1 MSQIDEKTLERVGY
15 FEHNFDFQNYSVVLK
30 NSELVR
36 ARGQVVQVVGLIIEA
51 LLQGVRIAELCLVK
65 SADKTKTYP
74 CEVVGFKAR
83 RVLLMP
89 LVNIEGIGAG
99 CEVIATNR
107 EVSVKV
113 GPGLLG
119 RVLDGLGNPIDGKG
133 PVVAEDMYPL
143 IRPAPNPMKRKRIDT
158 VLPTG
163 VRVIDGLLTLG
174 EGQRVGL
181 FAGSGVG
188 KSTLLGMIARN
199 AKADI
204 SVVCN
209 VGERGREVL
218 EFIEDSLGEEGLK
231 RSVVVSATSDTS
243 SLERVKA
250 AYCATAISE
259 YFRDQGLKVFL
270 MMDSVTR
277 FAMAQREIGLAVGE
291 PPASKGYPP
300 SVFALLPQLLERSG
314 MGDKGSITALYT
326 VLVEGGDMDE
336 PVADAVRGILDGH
349 IVMDRKIASQNIYPA
364 VDALPSVSRL
374 FTQLATKEHQ
384 KGASEVRNIL
394 ATYKEAVDLIN
405 IGAYVRGSNAQIDHA
420 ISMIDQINSFR
431 KQSIHEPT
439 PFQDTVNAIIQLG
452 GKTAS
457 WANLS

>member
-1 MSQIDEKTLERVGY
+1 MGRVGY
-15 FEHNFDFQNYSVVLK
+15 FEHNFDYQNYSVVLK

-65 SADKTKTYP
+65 SADKKKTYP
-74 CEVVGFKAR
+74 CEVVGFKSR

-99 CEVIATNR
+99 CEVVATNR

-119 RVLDGLGNPIDGKG
+119 RVLDGLGNPLDGKG
-133 PVVAEDMYPL
+133 PIVAEDMYPL

-158 VLPTG
+158 VLSTG

-199 AKADI
+199 AKCDI
-204 SVVCN
+204 AVVCN

-250 AYCATAISE
+250 AYTATSIAE
-259 YFRDQGLKVFL
+259 YFRDKGLKVFL

-300 SVFALLPQLLERSG
+300 SVFALLPQLLERAG
-314 MGDKGSITALYT
+314 MGDTGSITALYN

-349 IVMDRKIASQNIYPA
+349 IVMDRKIGSQNIYPA
-364 VDALPSVSRL
+364 IDVLSSVSRL
-374 FTQLATKEHQ
+374 FTSLATKEHQ

-405 IGAYVRGSNAQIDHA
+405 IGAYVRGSNGQIDHA

-431 KQSIHEPT
+431 KQGIHEPT
-439 PFQDTVNAIIQLG
+439 PFQDTINAIIQLG
-452 GKTAS
+452 SKTAS
-457 WANLS
+457 WANLG